1 MKLATWLRRTC
12 RPTSSKDG
20 ELASNQFVRNE
31 MNLRNGDKLQ
41 VIAPLLSEAEEA
53 QVVFVTGSTR
63 AFPSWPEVPDLCP
76 NTLTSVEPLF
86 SRVLSKRRFTL

>member
-12 RPTSSKDG
+12 TPASSKDG

-41 VIAPLLSEAEEA
+41 VIAPLLSEAEEE
-53 QVVFVTGSTR
+53 QVVFVTGITR
-63 AFPSWPEVPDLCP
+63 PSLLGLKFRIYV
-76 NTLTSVEPLF
+76 LTP
-86 SRVLSKRRFTL
+86 